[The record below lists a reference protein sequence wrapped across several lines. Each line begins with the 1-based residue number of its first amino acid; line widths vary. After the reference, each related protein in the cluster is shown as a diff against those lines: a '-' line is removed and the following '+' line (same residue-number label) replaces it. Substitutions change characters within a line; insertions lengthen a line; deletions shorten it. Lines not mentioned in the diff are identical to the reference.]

1 MIPGF
6 PSLPGLRTPPLLVPR
21 KLSMKNIS
29 IVAKMSALRYRLLY
43 HFKLEEVGDTN

>member
-21 KLSMKNIS
+21 KLNMKNIS
-29 IVAKMSALRYRLLY
+29 IVVKMNALRYKHLY
-43 HFKLEEVGDTN
+43 HLKFGEMGGAK